1 MEKIIDTYI
10 KYLSKILP
18 TNYEFESWIPNCIE
32 CLQFAIDNEQLLNE
46 KPELYKDTM
55 RTLQLLQSWIVE
67 EKEWAYIELRQ
78 KFKKHYSPEEV
89 GKALKHLLTKL
100 QQNKCVE
107 ESQPLE
113 HKLKNININLI
124 NCETQGYKTPYE
136 VLNELSEV
144 WNNY

>member
-1 MEKIIDTYI
+1 MEKIINTYI

-18 TNYEFESWIPNCIE
+18 TNYEFESWIP
-32 CLQFAIDNEQLLNE
+32 
-46 KPELYKDTM
+46 K
-55 RTLQLLQSWIVE
+55 
-67 EKEWAYIELRQ
+67 
-78 KFKKHYSPEEV
+78 
-89 GKALKHLLTKL
+89 
-100 QQNKCVE
+100 NKCVE

>member
-1 MEKIIDTYI
+1 MKKIIGNYI
-10 KYLSKILP
+10 EFLSKILP
-18 TNYEFESWIPNCIE
+18 TNYEFESWIPTCIE
-32 CLQFAIDNEQLLNE
+32 CLQFAVDNEQLLNE
-46 KPELYKDTM
+46 KPELYQDTLS
-55 RTLQLLQSWIVE
+55 TLHLLYSWIIDD
-67 EKEWAYIELRQ
+67 KGWAYIELRE
-78 KFKKHYSPEEV
+78 KFKKRYSPEEV
-89 GKALKHLLTKL
+89 GKALKCLLTKL